1 MCSTI
6 TAIFAHARTFIII
19 ANSSVDNLRLSWLLC
34 SGIQVENQTIYPYFE
49 GRKEKKSRQ
58 TLKRSIQEEWC
69 GNNIFFEAPLLT
81 IQNQD
86 KFHSKSLV
94 LVHGMRGKLF
104 PMKKRKIGKAF
115 KDDIMT
121 SRKKK
126 LFFQILWKV

>member
-34 SGIQVENQTIYPYFE
+34 SGIQVENQLFTPIL
-49 GRKEKKSRQ
+49 RVEKKKK

-94 LVHGMRGKLF
+94 LVHGMRE
-104 PMKKRKIGKAF
+104 RKTI
-115 KDDIMT
+115 
-121 SRKKK
+121 SHEKKK
-126 LFFQILWKV
+126 NREGIQGRYYDVKKKKCFSKFYGKV